1 MLGRDLLIFVGV
13 LMFRG
18 NVILKDIAGL
28 EFFRA
33 ERANIAKTLNVNF
46 CMTFNVLFCS
56 GSFSASQTP
65 PTPAMRGTDQ
75 SI

>member
-1 MLGRDLLIFVGV
+1 MVMGV
-13 LMFRG
+13 LMFYG
-18 NVILKDIAGL
+18 NMILKDIACF

-33 ERANIAKTLNVNF
+33 ERANISETLNMNF
-46 CMTFNVLFCS
+46 CMIFNVLFCS

>member
-1 MLGRDLLIFVGV
+1 
-13 LMFRG
+13 MFYG
-18 NVILKDIAGL
+18 NMILKDIACF

-33 ERANIAKTLNVNF
+33 ERANISETLNMNF
-46 CMTFNVLFCS
+46 CMIFNVLFCS
-56 GSFSASQTP
+56 GCFSASQTP